1 MDRVGSPLFPCS
13 LPPPFYLAAIS
24 SASLLFLP
32 VFFTTQQS
40 IFLFYKI
47 SSIDTRALARP
58 LLLYL
63 LKKTPGDV
71 TPEKDN
77 KI

>member
-1 MDRVGSPLFPCS
+1 MFFTASVLFS
-13 LPPPFYLAAIS
+13 GNFFRFFTI
-24 SASLLFLP
+24 
-32 VFFTTQQS
+32 FFTTQQS

-47 SSIDTRALARP
+47 SLIDTRVLAWP

-63 LKKTPGDV
+63 LKKTPGDF
-71 TPEKDN
+71 TPEKYN